1 MDLTACT
8 LDRIV
13 LSETCRELK
22 GAVINAAQ
30 AAGVARILGIRV
42 EP

>member
-1 MDLTACT
+1 MDLTSRT

-22 GAVINAAQ
+22 GAVISA
-30 AAGVARILGIRV
+30 AAGRGGGPDPGHPG
-42 EP
+42 EG